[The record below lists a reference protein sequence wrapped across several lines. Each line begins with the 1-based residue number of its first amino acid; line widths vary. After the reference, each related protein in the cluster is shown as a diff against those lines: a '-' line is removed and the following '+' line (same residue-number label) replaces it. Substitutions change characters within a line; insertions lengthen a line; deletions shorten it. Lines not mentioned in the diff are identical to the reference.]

1 MGVEVL
7 HHGGFERLDL
17 LDTGLQVPPGGKN
30 TVIPKMRS
38 SPKKEVRL
46 QGASE
51 GEGTEQ
57 RKTDRAKQAKV
68 PGGGGGL
75 KGDLQNVCD
84 FAFAMRKIV
93 LFEFGESGIER
104 RFVELESLRKTSREK
119 IMNEAA
125 KMFGGA
131 GITGTQKPWR
141 AFGKKKLTVLVR
153 ERIRKIAAQWFELGQ
168 TEAKQGQAGNV
179 VEKEPRTKSKLE
191 SLGCERYG
199 ESTRIRSNIAF
210 PEKMVVFQKQ
220 AKLILTIPGH
230 ERGGNGMWC
239 GGLLCTLLGSM
250 TEGKTRDKG
259 SNRALLTLLG
269 IILNHA
275 MLMSRIL
282 RSHDDTRHRRA

>member
-1 MGVEVL
+1 MIAEVASLNQDIRGESREMDTLMMNQDRLRKFQVTLQTELLTKEKRAGRAEFAINGIENADFGDKADVNPVLQQGPYGDDVGVEVL

-30 TVIPKMRS
+30 AVVPKMRA

-57 RKTDRAKQAKV
+57 RETDRTEEAKV

-84 FAFAMRKIV
+84 FAFALRKIV

-131 GITGTQKPWR
+131 GVTGTQKPWR
-141 AFGKKKLTVLVR
+141 ALGKKKLTVLVR

-168 TEAKQGQAGNV
+168 TEAKQG
-179 VEKEPRTKSKLE
+179 
-191 SLGCERYG
+191 
-199 ESTRIRSNIAF
+199 
-210 PEKMVVFQKQ
+210 
-220 AKLILTIPGH
+220 
-230 ERGGNGMWC
+230 
-239 GGLLCTLLGSM
+239 
-250 TEGKTRDKG
+250 
-259 SNRALLTLLG
+259 
-269 IILNHA
+269 
-275 MLMSRIL
+275 
-282 RSHDDTRHRRA
+282 